1 MTLRGLLLDLD
12 GTLADSQPVMRLA
25 YARFLDSCGRV
36 GSDGEFDSLNG
47 PPLAEV
53 VRRLI
58 AAHRLEEPAEM
69 LLARYRDRID
79 ALYAAAPPRPGA
91 RELLI
96 WAQDNGIATGVV
108 TSNDNRRT
116 RDWLAEAGLAD
127 LIGVVVSGEMVTQG
141 KPDPEPY
148 RLALGLIH
156 CSAAET
162 VAVEDSPQGAQAALK
177 AGLRCYALV
186 AGAPLPTDWPK
197 AAQPVADFTILL
209 RLLHGPA
216 TER

>member
-12 GTLADSQPVMRLA
+12 GTLADSLPVMRLA
-25 YARFLDSCGRV
+25 YVRFLESCGRV
-36 GSDGEFDSLNG
+36 GCDGEFDSLNG

-53 VRRLI
+53 VRLLI

-69 LLARYRDRID
+69 LLTRYRELIG

-96 WAQDNGIATGVV
+96 WAQDNGIMTGVV

-148 RLALGLIH
+148 RLALELIH

-186 AGAPLPTDWPK
+186 TGDPLPADWPE
-197 AAQPVADFTILL
+197 AARPVADFAVILGLL
-209 RLLHGPA
+209 RVG
-216 TER
+216 